1 MNTKTGSITIYLCLT
16 LTILLSLFAG
26 MLKSVRTEGGRV
38 MIASAMDQGLFSLF
52 AQYDK
57 DLLDEYDLFYL
68 DGGFGSDSLQMNR
81 LYDTVRQDALYSLNP
96 NGHGNG
102 NFFGADFLSGSITG
116 YTLATDQTGNS
127 FVHQATEYMR
137 QSLGVSGIQQLS
149 NILTGHT
156 DEINSLEHQKN
167 QISTEDPVAAY
178 EQEKQTAGESFSE
191 TEEELTPHL
200 SFDPKTNPIEVISNL
215 RKMGILGLVVTDPAQ
230 ISQYKMTPSA
240 LPSSRNLNQ
249 GMGVFPVAESNK
261 SDMLLIIEYIMEKFP
276 NYTSADK
283 KDGMAYQAEY
293 IIGEKITDAE
303 NLKAVINRLIA
314 IREAANFIYL
324 NTSPSKKSQADTMAA
339 ALASAMV
346 LPIATPVISLALL
359 ACWAFAESILDV
371 RELLDGG
378 KIPLL
383 KDDASWQLSLE
394 NLAHLPDVLDSARK
408 SDNSGLDYNYY
419 LRFLL
424 FTKSQT
430 HLVYTSMDLIE
441 YNMNLKNPEAHFRI
455 DNCVGSLE
463 IEGLWKLDRGNY
475 STRRSYGYTNTKE

>member
-1 MNTKTGSITIYLCLT
+1 MNIKTGSITIYLCLT

-68 DGGFGSDSLQMNR
+68 DGGFGSESLQMNR

-96 NGHGNG
+96 DGHGNR
-102 NFFGADFLSGSITG
+102 NFFGADFLSGAITG

-127 FVHQATEYMR
+127 FVRQITEYMR

-149 NILTGHT
+149 NILTGQT
-156 DEINSLEHQKN
+156 DKIKSLEHQKN
-167 QISTEDPVAAY
+167 QISTEDPVDAY
-178 EQEKQTAGESFSE
+178 EQEKQIAGESFPE
-191 TEEELTPHL
+191 TEEELRPHL
-200 SFDPKTNPIEVISNL
+200 SSGPEINPIEVISNL
-215 RKMGILGLVVTDPAQ
+215 RRMGILGLVVTDPAQ
-230 ISQYKMTPSA
+230 ISQYKITPSA

-249 GMGVFPVAESNK
+249 GMGVLPVAESNK

-283 KDGMAYQAEY
+283 KDGLTYQAEY

-314 IREAANFIYL
+314 IREASNFIYL

-339 ALASAMV
+339 TLASAMV
-346 LPIATPVISLALL
+346 LPIATPVISLALS
-359 ACWAFAESILDV
+359 ACWAFAESILDI

-394 NLAHLPDVLDSARK
+394 NLACLPDVLDSTRK
-408 SDNSGLDYNYY
+408 SDSRGLDYNWY

-424 FTKSQT
+424 FTKSQA

-441 YNMNLKNPEAHFRI
+441 YNMNLKNPEIHFQI
-455 DNCVGSLE
+455 DNCVESLE
-463 IEGLWKLDRGNY
+463 VEGLWKLDSGNY
-475 STRRSYGYTNTKE
+475 SIRRSYGY